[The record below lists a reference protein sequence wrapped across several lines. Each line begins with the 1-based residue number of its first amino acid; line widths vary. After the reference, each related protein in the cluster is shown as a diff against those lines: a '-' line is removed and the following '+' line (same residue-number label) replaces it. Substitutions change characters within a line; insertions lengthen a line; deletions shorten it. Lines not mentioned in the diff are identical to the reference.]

1 MKKAKR
7 ILVMLLCMLLCI
19 SLCPHIAA
27 ASTAKITVSDASALP
42 GKEVTLNISITNNP
56 GIMAMTFSVTY
67 DNNNFEFVDY
77 SKGFISTPTYKDHSD
92 KGHVIFV
99 VSETKDKTNS
109 GNMMSLTFK
118 IKEDAK
124 PGKYTISLANHNRE
138 KYGNS
143 LHNCFSNS
151 EQNFILPTVKA
162 GSITVEETCENAGH
176 KYSGWKTTTQA
187 NCTET
192 GTKERTCVRCGNTE
206 EEIIPITHNF
216 EAEWTVDKAATPEE
230 DGIMSR
236 HCTKCD
242 EVTDKIT
249 FSYEEIGGDDTN
261 NTSSSQPSG
270 DTSTDSSSEG
280 ESSEGES
287 SSVSTPSDAISS
299 DESVADNTSSDTETQ
314 NSTSSDSSTD
324 KKPVINNTV
333 GAKNPLSEV
342 EKLEDYQEN
351 IKPDK
356 ETDNTSS
363 EAQSSNWENSSS
375 SNKDT
380 ESKDAD
386 ADSNSTEN
394 NDKNQSFLSTPTGIF
409 ITVIGS
415 LLSIG
420 IIVLGIILIIRNR
433 KTEQN

>member
-19 SLCPHIAA
+19 SLCSPIAA
-27 ASTAKITVSDASALP
+27 ASTAKITVSNASALP

-99 VSETKDKTNS
+99 VSETKDKTNN
-109 GNMMSLTFK
+109 GNIMSLTFK
-118 IKEDAK
+118 IKDNAK
-124 PGKYTISLANHNRE
+124 PGKYTVSLANHNRE
-138 KYGNS
+138 KYGDS

-192 GTKERTCVRCGNTE
+192 GAKERTCVRCGNTE

-216 EAEWTVDKAATPEE
+216 EADWTVDKAATPKE

-236 HCTKCD
+236 HCTNCD

-249 FSYEEIGGDDTN
+249 FSYEEIGGDGTDD
-261 NTSSSQPSG
+261 TSSSQPSG
-270 DTSTDSSSEG
+270 DTSNDSSSED
-280 ESSEGES
+280 ESSESES
-287 SSVSTPSDAISS
+287 SSDVTSSDDVSS
-299 DESVADNTSSDTETQ
+299 DESTADNTSSDTESE
-314 NSTSSDSSTD
+314 NSSSSDSSTD

-342 EKLEDYQEN
+342 EKLEDYQEKVN
-351 IKPDK
+351 SDK
-356 ETDNTSS
+356 ETANTSS
-363 EAQSSNWENSSS
+363 EAQSSNQESSS
-375 SNKDT
+375 SSDNDT
-380 ESKDAD
+380 ESKDVS
-386 ADSNSTEN
+386 ADSDITQN
-394 NDKNQSFLSTPTGIF
+394 NDKNQSIFSTPMGI
-409 ITVIGS
+409 IIAVICI
-415 LLSIG
+415 LLSVG

-433 KTEQN
+433 